1 MNSPSQIIFPA
12 VIALAISLSIA
23 CSHFSDDSGPSAE
36 TEDRTYAINQAQAS
50 TTQQNTVVP
59 LTNEDSARDGTRDE
73 MPAGYLPDWIQTS
86 SSKNDRG
93 AAEVIGPDEFREIA
107 KLYKENTLRRQTRFG
122 DNRLIVSNWVDGIIG
137 VNHPQVIWDD
147 QARCEMETTAA
158 NNAAIVATDVR
169 REIVVSGII
178 NYESDAFL
186 MTDCRIHGIHC
197 GSSDCQLGFQHA
209 LAPKS
214 TLSNPTP

>member
-1 MNSPSQIIFPA
+1 M
-12 VIALAISLSIA
+12 SIA

-36 TEDRTYAINQAQAS
+36 TEDRTYTINQAQAS

-107 KLYKENTLRRQTRFG
+107 KLYKENTLRLQTRFG
-122 DNRLIVSNWVDGIIG
+122 DNRLIVSN
-137 VNHPQVIWDD
+137 
-147 QARCEMETTAA
+147 
-158 NNAAIVATDVR
+158 
-169 REIVVSGII
+169 
-178 NYESDAFL
+178 
-186 MTDCRIHGIHC
+186 
-197 GSSDCQLGFQHA
+197 
-209 LAPKS
+209 
-214 TLSNPTP
+214 